1 MKNKY
6 SCHSANILILSF
18 KERFFHLKAYEYGLI
33 LISASATYQFLHD
46 FIINSFPGQSF
57 RYTFSN
63 YIISNI
69 LKKTLKE
76 YIFHYEGWALSSNW
90 YMIFNLVHDNITIWF
105 TDCHNKINIIIFCK
119 YMLFLYF
126 LKIPALPDNK
136 QESAL
141 TSLLDLGLF
150 YFFTHQCNCNRSA
163 ALFSSALSII
173 LDKIHWF

>member
-1 MKNKY
+1 MPVQ
-6 SCHSANILILSF
+6 
-18 KERFFHLKAYEYGLI
+18 
-33 LISASATYQFLHD
+33 LISSFMISLSTHFLVSH
-46 FIINSFPGQSF
+46 SGVH
-57 RYTFSN
+57 TFSN

-150 YFFTHQCNCNRSA
+150 YFFTHQMINVIVTGVLHC
-163 ALFSSALSII
+163 LVL
-173 LDKIHWF
+173 H